1 MQIKLV
7 FILTPLLLLHC
18 YVSSNFAQQDHLA
31 EAMDRISWTN
41 NIIKEKGYNWK
52 AGLTSMSILPKS
64 ELEKRCGIIPDST
77 FNPLEQ
83 KQYGE
88 KLYLEWKKSNDRKI
102 QKTSSSINWR
112 IWMSSI
118 EDQGNCGNCWAHAS
132 TGVAEGLLHYLYG
145 DNIDIDLNEM
155 EITNHASCAY
165 GCDGCTYEN
174 IDCGLSYI
182 KNYEVESENHN
193 QFPNR
198 TKAFYSVA
206 TYSRQAES
214 INAIQTAL
222 ETSPVFATMSIFQDF
237 VDYTGGIYEYTSG
250 IYLGEHAIVI
260 VDYGND
266 NGTDYWVC
274 TNSWGYNWGDNVY
287 FLIKFGEC
295 GIDSYGDLVKAT
307 VNSNSFGSFVPQFFN
322 TINGAIQNSKSGE
335 VTYISTGTFE
345 ENISN
350 DKYDVGICGSGTNST
365 TINGTVTFSS
375 ADYSSLKNT
384 AVNGKISVN
393 NSSSVVID
401 NVKANNSNCY
411 IDAYGSSVTAITLF
425 VGVNFFLTNYRGV

>member
-1 MQIKLV
+1 
-7 FILTPLLLLHC
+7 
-18 YVSSNFAQQDHLA
+18 
-31 EAMDRISWTN
+31 
-41 NIIKEKGYNWK
+41 
-52 AGLTSMSILPKS
+52 
-64 ELEKRCGIIPDST
+64 
-77 FNPLEQ
+77 
-83 KQYGE
+83 
-88 KLYLEWKKSNDRKI
+88 
-102 QKTSSSINWR
+102 
-112 IWMSSI
+112 
-118 EDQGNCGNCWAHAS
+118 
-132 TGVAEGLLHYLYG
+132 
-145 DNIDIDLNEM
+145 M